1 MSIMLSSTVQ
11 VSLHDVYLV
20 HGSEANRSPDPLR
33 RMNLRFMSPSSVFNR
48 DLSTQMAKERGL
60 VDHAFRT
67 LFACMGRISAVSTI
81 FGYATER

>member
-20 HGSEANRSPDPLR
+20 HGLEANRSPDPLR
-33 RMNLRFMSPSSVFNR
+33 GMTLKFMSPSSVFER

-60 VDHAFRT
+60 VDHAGGAFFR
-67 LFACMGRISAVSTI
+67 MHGEI
-81 FGYATER
+81 

>member
-20 HGSEANRSPDPLR
+20 HGSEANRSPDSPQGTA
-33 RMNLRFMSPSSVFNR
+33 LRFMSPSSVFDR

-60 VDHAFRT
+60 VDHTGRT
-67 LFACMGRISAVSTI
+67 LFRMHGEDLSSFNDFRLHN
-81 FGYATER
+81 